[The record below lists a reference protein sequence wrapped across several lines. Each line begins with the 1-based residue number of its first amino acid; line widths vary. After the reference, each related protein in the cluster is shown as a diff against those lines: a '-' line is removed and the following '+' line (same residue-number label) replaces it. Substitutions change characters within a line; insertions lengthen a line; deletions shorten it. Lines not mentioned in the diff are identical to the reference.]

1 MVFDAQVINY
11 QSITMQRTTPLFQD
25 KVAEIFVKVD
35 DFCNEFELEFKKHS
49 LPCPKHIK
57 KRDRKATLCD
67 AEIITILIAFH
78 GGQFRNFKHF
88 YVGYVCAHLRDC
100 FPNVVSYNRFI
111 ELSHRCAVPFML
123 FIHYCCRGRCTGIS
137 FIDSTVLRVC
147 HNKRIKRN
155 KVFKGMA
162 KVGKS
167 TVGWFFGF
175 KLHLIINDKGEI
187 LSFYLSQGNTSD
199 NNAKIITS
207 MTKEIFA
214 KVFGDKGYINK
225 ALSDLLFDDG
235 IQLITAVRRNMKQ
248 KALSNEEKL
257 LLRKRS
263 VIETVNDELKNICQ
277 IEHTRHRSVPG
288 FILNIMG
295 AIAAYSFFP
304 KKPSIKKDIE
314 ETNNLLINQFNQP
327 TLSAA

>member
-1 MVFDAQVINY
+1 MMF
-11 QSITMQRTTPLFQD
+11 L
-25 KVAEIFVKVD
+25 
-35 DFCNEFELEFKKHS
+35 
-49 LPCPKHIK
+49 
-57 KRDRKATLCD
+57 
-67 AEIITILIAFH
+67 
-78 GGQFRNFKHF
+78 
-88 YVGYVCAHLRDC
+88 
-100 FPNVVSYNRFI
+100 
-111 ELSHRCAVPFML
+111 
-123 FIHYCCRGRCTGIS
+123 HYCCRGECTGIS

-147 HNKRIKRN
+147 HKKRIKRN
-155 KVFKGMA
+155 KVFKNIA

-167 TVGWFFGF
+167 SMGWFFGF

-187 LSFYLSQGNTSD
+187 LSFYLSKGNTSD
-199 NNAKIITS
+199 NNAKIITE
-207 MTKEIFA
+207 MTKEIFG

-225 ALSDLLFDDG
+225 ALADILFDDG

-277 IEHTRHRSVPG
+277 VEHTRHRSIAG
-288 FILNIMG
+288 FILNIMS

-314 ETNNLLINQFNQP
+314 ETNPKLIAQLNQQK
-327 TLSAA
+327 LIAA

>member
-1 MVFDAQVINY
+1 MNH
-11 QSITMQRTTPLFQD
+11 PLFFD
-25 KVAEIFVKVD
+25 KVAKIFVKVD
-35 DFCNEFELEFKKHS
+35 DFCNHFENEFKNHS
-49 LPCPKHIK
+49 LPVSTAVR
-57 KRDRKATLCD
+57 KRNRKATLSD
-67 AEIITILIAFH
+67 SEIITILITFH
-78 GGQFRNFKHF
+78 DGKFRNFKHF
-88 YVGYVCAHLRDC
+88 YLGYVCVHLRDC

-111 ELSHRCAVPFML
+111 ELSHRSAVPFML
-123 FIHYCCRGRCTGIS
+123 FLHYCCRGECTGIS

-155 KVFKGMA
+155 RVFKGMA

-199 NNAKIITS
+199 SNAKIITR
-207 MTKEIFA
+207 MTQEIFG
-214 KVFGDKGYINK
+214 KVFGDKGYIGK
-225 ALSDLLFDDG
+225 ALADLLFGDG

-277 IEHTRHRSVPG
+277 VEHTRHRSVAG
-288 FILNIMG
+288 FILNIMS

-304 KKPSIKKDIE
+304 KKPSIKIDIE
-314 ETNNLLINQFNQP
+314 ETNPYIIAQLNQP
-327 TLSAA
+327 KLIAA

>member
-1 MVFDAQVINY
+1 M
-11 QSITMQRTTPLFQD
+11 STPLFSD

-35 DFCNEFELEFKKHS
+35 DFCNHFENEFKKHA
-49 LPCPKHIK
+49 LPPSSGIK
-57 KRDRKATLCD
+57 KRNRKTVLTD
-67 AEIITILIAFH
+67 SEVLTILIVFH

-88 YVGYVCAHLRDC
+88 YIHYVSCHLKDC

-123 FIHYCCRGRCTGIS
+123 FLHHCCKGECTGIS

-155 KVFKGMA
+155 KVFKGIA

-167 TVGWFFGF
+167 TMGWFFGF

-199 NNAKIITS
+199 NNAKIITK
-207 MTKEIFA
+207 MTKEIFG

-225 ALSDLLFDDG
+225 ALADLLFDDG

-277 IEHTRHRSVPG
+277 VEHTRHRSIAG
-288 FILNIMG
+288 FILNIMST
-295 AIAAYSFFP
+295 IAAYSFFP

-314 ETNNLLINQFNQP
+314 ETNPVLIKQLNQP
-327 TLSAA
+327 KLIAA

>member
-1 MVFDAQVINY
+1 M
-11 QSITMQRTTPLFQD
+11 STPLFSD

-35 DFCNEFELEFKKHS
+35 DFCNLFENEFKKHA
-49 LPCPKHIK
+49 LPVPSNIK
-57 KRDRKATLCD
+57 KRNRKATLSD
-67 AEIITILIAFH
+67 GEVITILIAFH

-88 YVGYVCAHLRDC
+88 YINYVCIHLRDC
-100 FPNVVSYNRFI
+100 FPEVVSYNRFI
-111 ELSHRCAVPFML
+111 ELSHRCALPFML
-123 FIHYCCRGRCTGIS
+123 FLHHCCKGECTGIS

-155 KVFKGMA
+155 KVFKGLA

-199 NNAKIITS
+199 NNAKIITK
-207 MTKEIFA
+207 MTKEIFG

-225 ALSDLLFDDG
+225 ALADLLFDDG

-277 IEHTRHRSVPG
+277 LEHTRHRSIAG
-288 FILNIMG
+288 FILNIM
-295 AIAAYSFFP
+295 ATIAAYSFFP

-314 ETNNLLINQFNQP
+314 ETNPIFIQQLNQP
-327 TLSAA
+327 KLIAA

>member
-1 MVFDAQVINY
+1 M
-11 QSITMQRTTPLFQD
+11 STPLFSD

-35 DFCNEFELEFKKHS
+35 DFCNHFENEFKKHT
-49 LPCPKHIK
+49 LPCPPDIK
-57 KRDRKATLCD
+57 KRNRKTTLTD
-67 AEIITILIAFH
+67 SEVLTILIAFH

-88 YVGYVCAHLRDC
+88 YVHYVCCHLRDC
-100 FPNVVSYNRFI
+100 FPDVVSYNRFI

-123 FIHYCCRGRCTGIS
+123 FLHHCCRGECTGIS

-155 KVFKGMA
+155 KVFKGLA

-167 TVGWFFGF
+167 TIGWFFGF

-199 NNAKIITS
+199 NNAKIITK
-207 MTKEIFA
+207 MTKEIFG

-225 ALSDLLFDDG
+225 ALADLLFDDG

-277 IEHTRHRSVPG
+277 VEHTRHRSIAG
-288 FILNIMG
+288 FILNIMST
-295 AIAAYSFFP
+295 IAAYSFFP

-314 ETNNLLINQFNQP
+314 ETNPVLIQQFNQP
-327 TLSAA
+327 KLIAA

>member
-1 MVFDAQVINY
+1 M
-11 QSITMQRTTPLFQD
+11 STPLFVD

-35 DFCNEFELEFKKHS
+35 DFCCHFESEFNKYKLTFLKNTKQ
-49 LPCPKHIK
+49 
-57 KRDRKATLCD
+57 RDRKATLCD
-67 AEIITILIAFH
+67 SEIITILIAFH

-88 YVGYVCAHLRDC
+88 YNGYVVPHLRDC
-100 FPNVVSYNRFI
+100 FPRLVAYNRFI
-111 ELSHRCAVPFML
+111 ELSHRCAVVFML
-123 FIHYCCRGRCTGIS
+123 FLHYCCRGECTGIS

-155 KVFKGMA
+155 RVFKGIA
-162 KVGKS
+162 QVGKS
-167 TVGWFFGF
+167 TMGWFFGF

-187 LSFYLSQGNTSD
+187 LSFYLSQGNMDDRNSK
-199 NNAKIITS
+199 AITL
-207 MTKEIFA
+207 MTKNIFG
-214 KVFGDKGYINK
+214 KLFGDKGYISK
-225 ALSDLLFDDG
+225 ALADMLFDDG
-235 IQLITAVRRNMKQ
+235 IQLITAVRRNMKE

-277 IEHTRHRSVPG
+277 LEHTRHRSLNG
-288 FILNIMG
+288 FLINIIS

-314 ETNNLLINQFNQP
+314 ESNPLLISRLNQP
-327 TLSAA
+327 KLLAA

>member
-1 MVFDAQVINY
+1 MN
-11 QSITMQRTTPLFQD
+11 TPLFSD

-35 DFCNEFELEFKKHS
+35 DFCNEFENEFKKHS
-49 LPCPKHIK
+49 LPAPQGTKT
-57 KRDRKATLCD
+57 RNRKTTLTD
-67 AEIITILIAFH
+67 SEVISILIAFQ

-88 YVGYVCAHLRDC
+88 YCGYVCHHLRDC

-111 ELSHRCAVPFML
+111 ELSHRCAVPFMMFL
-123 FIHYCCRGRCTGIS
+123 HHCCRGECTGIS

-147 HNKRIKRN
+147 HNKRIKGN

-187 LSFYLSQGNTSD
+187 LSFYLSQGNTHDSS
-199 NNAKIITS
+199 ARIITR
-207 MTKEIFA
+207 MTKEIFG
-214 KVFGDKGYINK
+214 KMFGDRGYINK
-225 ALSDLLFDDG
+225 ALADLLFDDG
-235 IQLITAVRRNMKQ
+235 LQLITAVRRNMKQ

-277 IEHTRHRSVPG
+277 VEHTRHRSIAG
-288 FILNIMG
+288 FILNIMS

-314 ETNNLLINQFNQP
+314 ETNPLVIAQPNQQKLI
-327 TLSAA
+327 AA